1 MSTRMLAALVS
12 SWLPTLGVILPMSAA
27 YRVNAL
33 VVGIL
38 ATVLAAFSVVD
49 DRARYGAAALA
60 AWTGLMFLVV
70 DATIVEM
77 ALNGAWAVAMFT
89 WLIGPFSASPA
100 VTWVR
105 PAPVQVVEPRPYE
118 PVERA
123 AA

>member
-1 MSTRMLAALVS
+1 
-12 SWLPTLGVILPMSAA
+12 
-27 YRVNAL
+27 
-33 VVGIL
+33 
-38 ATVLAAFSVVD
+38 
-49 DRARYGAAALA
+49 
-60 AWTGLMFLVV
+60 MFLVV

-89 WLIGPFSASPA
+89 WLIGPFSASPV

-105 PAPVQVVEPRPYE
+105 PAPVRVVEPRGYE

>member
-12 SWLPTLGVILPMSAA
+12 SWLPTLGVILPMSGA
-27 YRVNAL
+27 YRLNAL
-33 VVGIL
+33 IAGTL

-70 DATIVEM
+70 DATIIELAV
-77 ALNGAWAVAMFT
+77 NGGWAVAMFT
-89 WLIGPFSASPA
+89 WLLGPFSASPA

-105 PAPVQVVEPRPYE
+105 PEPVRLAGQPAYE